1 MGEVDVV
8 EIKKTTEKGRNR
20 EAKAAKKKRS
30 VNHGLVGIL
39 CRDRSPMA
47 DPPRTKF
54 PWRKNT
60 DGHKVEEF
68 GFRDDRHV
76 VTCKRQ
82 LAVGIDWRNHHGGGA
97 CDLPLG
103 SHLDFT
109 NKQIGGEGREDSEA
123 GMQELGRGK
132 QRRLKVQFLWDIPGP
147 DTVSKSAQSSP
158 DSHFQKPS
166 MPRGH
171 SAVISKKLVGHLITR
186 VLSSK

>member
-1 MGEVDVV
+1 MGQVDVV
-8 EIKKTTEKGRNR
+8 EIKETTEEGRNR

-30 VNHGLVGIL
+30 VNHGLMGIL
-39 CRDRSPMA
+39 YRDRSPMA
-47 DPPRTKF
+47 DPPRTEF

-82 LAVGIDWRNHHGGGA
+82 LAVGIDWRNHHGEGA

-109 NKQIGGEGREDSEA
+109 NKQIGGERREDSEA

-132 QRRLKVQFLWDIPGP
+132 QRRLKVQFLWDILGP
-147 DTVSKSAQSSP
+147 DTVSKSAQSSLG
-158 DSHFQKPS
+158 SYFQKTGWP
-166 MPRGH
+166 PHH
-171 SAVISKKLVGHLITR
+171 SGVILEITR
-186 VLSSK
+186 HCL